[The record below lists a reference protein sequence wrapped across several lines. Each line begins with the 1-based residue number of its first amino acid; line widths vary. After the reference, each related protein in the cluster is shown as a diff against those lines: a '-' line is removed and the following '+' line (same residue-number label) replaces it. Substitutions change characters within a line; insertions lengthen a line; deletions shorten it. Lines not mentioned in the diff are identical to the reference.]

1 MTQSPSESTQRP
13 ILVAVDFSTHSQP
26 ALLFGAKLARCTQS
40 PLLILH
46 VVHESGTE
54 TGLYRRHD
62 TSRRLLPIDQVAD
75 RMMQDFIQDLRTRH
89 TDTSALEGARPVLVK
104 GIPAQRIAEV
114 AAQQDAVMII
124 VGSHG
129 RSGIS
134 HLLMGSVAEQVTR
147 LSHLPVTII
156 KDGEA
161 GRESVAAFQAN
172 ETFKVPKDS
181 MKVPNDA
188 LKIPDIG
195 WPKTDAETLREA

>member
-1 MTQSPSESTQRP
+1 MKQPPTESTQRP
-13 ILVAVDFSTHSQP
+13 ILVAVDFSAHSQP
-26 ALLFGAKLARCTQS
+26 ALLFGSKLARCTQS

-46 VVHESGTE
+46 VIHESGAE
-54 TGLYRRHD
+54 TGNYRKHD
-62 TSRRLLPIDQVAD
+62 TSRRLLPIDQVAKH
-75 RMMQDFIQDLRTRH
+75 MLQDFILDLRARH
-89 TDTSALEGARPVLVK
+89 ADTTALEGARPLLVM

-114 AAQQDAVMII
+114 AAQQDAIMII
-124 VGSHG
+124 MGSHG
-129 RSGIS
+129 RSGLS

-172 ETFKVPKDS
+172 ETFKVPNDS
-181 MKVPNDA
+181 LKVPNDA

-195 WPKTDAETLREA
+195 WQKADPETLREA